1 MTTNRPRKTHVIVGA
16 GTSGC
21 ILASSLLN
29 HDDVILI
36 TNGPGL
42 NSSNNYFDREE
53 FQNPLQWSSAAFF
66 SDKCPLAYVNKSQ
79 SRRVIKYG
87 QGIGVGGCSNVNAML
102 WAWGSDLVFDKHWP
116 SEWNSQAMKK

>member
-1 MTTNRPRKTHVIVGA
+1 MNRPRKTHVIVGA

-42 NSSNNYFDREE
+42 NSSNNNYFDREE
-53 FQNPLQWSSAAFF
+53 IQSPLQWSSAAFF